1 MNTELDKQ
9 LKQELQLNDKE
20 YEQLI
25 FNELKERLENDDI
38 TVELKNTSW
47 IRFKH
52 DYLDYSECNTIQEL
66 LDYAIKELH
75 NWNELEFELYDDN
88 LKYDDNLNPTRDYTL
103 FNLNQAFKAIE
114 NDIKDTVRHATGWL
128 VYMQEYEPLK
138 LDHLIAEVKAV
149 V

>member
-1 MNTELDKQ
+1 MNTELDKK
-9 LKQELQLNDKE
+9 LKKELQLNNQE
-20 YEQLI
+20 YNKLLT
-25 FNELKERLENDDI
+25 NEVKDCLENDQI

-47 IRFKH
+47 VKFNH

-75 NWNELEFELYDDN
+75 NWNEVEFELYDDG
-88 LKYDDNLNPTRDYTL
+88 LNSTKDYSL
-103 FNLNQAFKAIE
+103 FNLKQAFKTIE
-114 NDIKDTVRHATGWL
+114 NDIKDNVRHATGWL
-128 VYMQEYEPLK
+128 VYMQEYEPLR